1 MIAAGEGRIMD
12 KIDVQWRCEAC
23 HEEAVTVAWRGKSD
37 DLEPVMV
44 RTRCPI
50 CGNVSTRSFRPGTLA
65 DTEETYTLDE
75 WVKRGGKEKAIDRT
89 RGPHEEED
97 LELSPMTISPDEMA
111 EMETKADQCQPPHI
125 AASWSL
131 VPPVN
136 EWYGADVP
144 RLLAEVRRLR
154 AENEKL
160 LGRRKTPR

>member
-1 MIAAGEGRIMD
+1 MD
-12 KIDVQWRCEAC
+12 KIDLQWRCEVC
-23 HEEAVTVAWRGKSD
+23 HEEAVTVAWRGKSE

-44 RTRCPI
+44 RTKCPI

-89 RGPHEEED
+89 RAPHEDDED
-97 LELSPMTISPDEMA
+97 VELAPMTISSE
-111 EMETKADQCQPPHI
+111 EMEEMDTKAEQCQPPHI

-136 EWYGADVP
+136 EWYAADVP

-154 AENEKL
+154 SENEKL
-160 LGRRKTPR
+160 LGRRKAPR

>member
-1 MIAAGEGRIMD
+1 MD

-23 HEEAVTVAWRGKSD
+23 HEEAVTVAWRGKSE

-89 RGPHEEED
+89 RAPHEEED
-97 LELSPMTISPDEMA
+97 LELSPMTISPEEMA
-111 EMETKADQCQPPHI
+111 TKAEQCQPPHI